1 MNGNGTIVSY
11 QYRGRYGDGHL
22 EDGTMSA
29 DSADTVADHLLAK
42 GITPIDIVPK
52 RERATPMAWFSA
64 RGRVRPQQLSIL
76 CRQLYTMLQAGVPIN
91 SALSEVATTLRHGRL
106 TVSLR
111 SATEMIENGFRLSDA
126 LAEFP
131 DMFTPLFINMVRAGE
146 ETGTLD
152 EVFLNLSQ
160 HLEREHLSREKLT
173 SALRYPILL
182 IVMALA
188 AIMVVTIF
196 VVPVFAGMIESSGGE
211 MPLPTRILMAISH
224 FFQNSALWIA
234 GGGMTLALLFRLH
247 RATPSGRLFW
257 DRLWLRVPGFGP
269 LVQMGVLGRFAR
281 SLSLVTNA
289 GMPLLQGLPL
299 VAGTIDNS
307 HIRSRIDQLRDEIGE
322 GQSFIRSAERAGI
335 FSPMLLQVV
344 KVGEQTGEIG
354 GLLGHVAEYYE
365 RELNNALEN
374 INALIEPLLLI
385 LISGLVLVLGLGAF
399 LPYLETFKSALL

>member
-1 MNGNGTIVSY
+1 MNGNGAIASY
-11 QYRGRYGDGHL
+11 HYRGRCDDGHL

-42 GITPIDIVPK
+42 GITPINIVPK
-52 RERATPMAWFSA
+52 RERVTVTA
-64 RGRVRPQQLSIL
+64 RLSVGNRVRPQELSIL
-76 CRQLYTMLQAGVPIN
+76 CRQLHTMLQAGVPIN
-91 SALSEVATTLRHGRL
+91 SALREVATTLRHRQL
-106 TVSLR
+106 ALSLH

-126 LAEFP
+126 LTEFP
-131 DMFTPLFINMVRAGE
+131 QTFNPLFINMVRAGE

-173 SALRYPILL
+173 SALRYPVLL

-188 AIMVVTIF
+188 AIMVITIF
-196 VVPVFAGMIESSGGE
+196 VIPVFAGMIESSGGE

-234 GGGMTLALLFRLH
+234 GGVMILALLFRLH

-257 DRLWLRVPGFGP
+257 DRLWLRVPGFGFM
-269 LVQMGVLGRFAR
+269 VQMGVFGRFSR
-281 SLSLVTNA
+281 SLALVTNA

-299 VAGTIDNS
+299 VAGTIENT
-307 HIRSRIDQLRDEIGE
+307 HIRSRIDQLRDGIGE

-335 FSPMLLQVV
+335 FSPMLLQMV

-365 RELNNALEN
+365 RELNHALEN
-374 INALIEPLLLI
+374 INALIEPLMLI
-385 LISGLVLVLGLGAF
+385 LIGGLVLVLGLGVF
-399 LPYLETFKSALL
+399 LPYMETFKSAIL